1 MSGPAE
7 LNLSPPTSAVRNTVR
22 KRNEKISKNLNRPA
36 SDAALQEYYDKHYH
50 QLLPIVAENIHQE
63 KVKQEKL
70 KEMKARREEKEEES
84 REYSIGSERTESI
97 PRKRHHERTCL
108 RRTEMLSESEDSEGG
123 HWKSKSKKQRSSIE
137 DDDLLQPRVCEE
149 IDPFTSRIRYFNLSK
164 KTRMPNNVKTYDG
177 SDDLKDHLK
186 IFQAAAKLER
196 WAMPT
201 WYHMFNS
208 TLTGSPG
215 YEIHHI
221 KQSEGE
227 STEDFMQRFKAESR
241 HVKGALECMR
251 ISGFMHGITN
261 PELIKRLHDNIPKSV
276 DEMMRVTT
284 TFLKEEVTASNQARK
299 KTLLAWKQ
307 QEAGRKQN
315 FDRMGDFRNQQ
326 ISERRR
332 NEDGTEGPMIIEA
345 EIRGHFIHRIY
356 VDGGSATEILYEHCF
371 NRLRPE
377 VKNQMV
383 SATAPLIGFNGEII
397 GPMGQILLP
406 LKIGDAEHFTS
417 TWMNFVV
424 VRSPSLYNGIIGRPR
439 VRKIQAVPSTAHRL
453 LKFLVSGGI
462 LTLRS
467 SRIIPLELP
476 FCEKMENFK
485 FLLTREAQ

>member
-50 QLLPIVAENIHQE
+50 QLLPIVAKNIHQE

-123 HWKSKSKKQRSSIE
+123 HWKSNPSKAKVKSLEDLSSSCKAGTLGNADMVPHVQFYTHWVARKCI
-137 DDDLLQPRVCEE
+137 
-149 IDPFTSRIRYFNLSK
+149 K
-164 KTRMPNNVKTYDG
+164 G
-177 SDDLKDHLK
+177 SV
-186 IFQAAAKLER
+186 
-196 WAMPT
+196 
-201 WYHMFNS
+201 
-208 TLTGSPG
+208 
-215 YEIHHI
+215 EIHHI

-284 TFLKEEVTASNQARK
+284 TFLKEEVTGK
-299 KTLLAWKQ
+299 KQILTEWEI
-307 QEAGRKQN
+307 QESTDISAKTYQGFSHTPHKIPKIN
-315 FDRMGDFRNQQ
+315 FGSRQRQ
-326 ISERRR
+326 IQ
-332 NEDGTEGPMIIEA
+332 
-345 EIRGHFIHRIY
+345 
-356 VDGGSATEILYEHCF
+356 GSAT
-371 NRLRPE
+371 ND
-377 VKNQMV
+377 N
-383 SATAPLIGFNGEII
+383 
-397 GPMGQILLP
+397 
-406 LKIGDAEHFTS
+406 
-417 TWMNFVV
+417 
-424 VRSPSLYNGIIGRPR
+424 PR
-439 VRKIQAVPSTAHRL
+439 GKIQ
-453 LKFLVSGGI
+453 
-462 LTLRS
+462 
-467 SRIIPLELP
+467 
-476 FCEKMENFK
+476 
-485 FLLTREAQ
+485 Q